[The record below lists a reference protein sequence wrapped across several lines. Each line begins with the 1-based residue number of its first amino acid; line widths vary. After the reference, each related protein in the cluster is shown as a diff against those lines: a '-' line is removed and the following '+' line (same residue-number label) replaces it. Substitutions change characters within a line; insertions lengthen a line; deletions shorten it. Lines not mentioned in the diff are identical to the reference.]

1 MELLQS
7 DSALPNLSTLSN
19 KLTTLGRKPRIKWFI
34 GEKMHRSLEIA
45 ARHGVEDIRELLV
58 AVGNDINVVNTNMS
72 VSKLIAR
79 LQI

>member
-1 MELLQS
+1 
-7 DSALPNLSTLSN
+7 
-19 KLTTLGRKPRIKWFI
+19 
-34 GEKMHRSLEIA
+34 MHRSLEIA